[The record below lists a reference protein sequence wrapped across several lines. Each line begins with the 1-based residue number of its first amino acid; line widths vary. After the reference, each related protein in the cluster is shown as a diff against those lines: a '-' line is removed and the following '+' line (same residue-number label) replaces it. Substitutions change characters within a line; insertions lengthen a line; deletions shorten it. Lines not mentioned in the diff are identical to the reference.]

1 MLTGCGLKY
10 RLPDRN
16 HPSCQVPYSQRPTCL
31 EDSDCAQNFL
41 CAYRGGFSS
50 IEGRCTYI
58 DCCDPWRN
66 RRLEGGRSFCDI
78 DINPDI
84 INGSR
89 RRRIAKGSGN
99 TPQDVNRLINQF
111 TQMQKVMRQMSKR
124 GGVNNMKQLFR
135 WEHFTHLQCL
145 YGRRPIYRWLSKK
158 ISTSIPSRN
167 EVGNSNFRSKLYGVG
182 VDWS

>member
-1 MLTGCGLKY
+1 MDDHDEYKAKNTGGSEFDEYNEWLTDVELTEPEAKQLYIAHLAKFAIMLFFIGISIAMLTGCGLKY
-10 RLPDRN
+10 RLPDRS

-84 INGSR
+84 INGR
-89 RRRIAKGSGN
+89 K
-99 TPQDVNRLINQF
+99 PV
-111 TQMQKVMRQMSKR
+111 
-124 GGVNNMKQLFR
+124 
-135 WEHFTHLQCL
+135 
-145 YGRRPIYRWLSKK
+145 
-158 ISTSIPSRN
+158 RN
-167 EVGNSNFRSKLYGVG
+167 KP
-182 VDWS
+182 